1 MSYTT
6 KRKISNLKIIVCD
19 KRNQNGYCT
28 KAKKIKQND
37 MNETILS
44 KNSST
49 N

>member
-28 KAKKIKQND
+28 KANKIKQND